1 LTKRTASRA
10 LVAALAA
17 ALALSGA
24 VAAKDP
30 SAHGKAAAHGG
41 ATHTDKV
48 AKPASM
54 TVKGNASH
62 PGGVF
67 RVVAVVHSALA
78 DRPATVDAIVHFA
91 SGDVSVV
98 LTPSGGG
105 AAYHANVPV
114 PAGEPAGTVLID
126 ATAVVAGVTLTA
138 TGSGK
143 IVVEDT
149 TEAPAALAS
158 PVESPA
164 TCTPDASGA
173 PEASDAP
180 EASAPEAS
188 DAPEA
193 SGTPDESEAPEASD
207 APDASSSPNADETSD
222 ECDSGDAQGLTLSA
236 ETIAKLIAY
245 LESLLTA

>member
-1 LTKRTASRA
+1 MKRTASRA

-30 SAHGKAAAHGG
+30 STHGKAAAHGE
-41 ATHTDKV
+41 AAHTDKV

-54 TVKGNASH
+54 TTKGNASH

-67 RVVAVVHSALA
+67 RVLAVVHSARA

-98 LTPSGGG
+98 LTRSGDG

-114 PAGEPAGTVLID
+114 PAAEPAGTVLID
-126 ATAVVAGVTLTA
+126 ATAVVAGATLTA

-149 TEAPAALAS
+149 TEAPATAAAAD
-158 PVESPA
+158 ESPA
-164 TCTPDASGA
+164 TCT

-180 EASAPEAS
+180 EASDTPDAS
-188 DAPEA
+188 E
-193 SGTPDESEAPEASD
+193 TPDESEAPEASD
-207 APDASSSPNADETSD
+207 APDASSSPDANETSD
-222 ECDSGDAQGLTLSA
+222 ECDTGNAPLVTLSA